1 MRSLIFALFLIG
13 IIGINAAVQEY
24 EDNDFAEFEVFDEE
38 EEIVGEEDEAQS
50 KEEAPAARKGVAK
63 EWI

>member
-1 MRSLIFALFLIG
+1 M
-13 IIGINAAVQEY
+13 QEY

>member
-1 MRSLIFALFLIG
+1 M
-13 IIGINAAVQEY
+13 QEY

-50 KEEAPAARKGVAK
+50 KVAAARKGVAK